1 MRAQDQGAERVS
13 AGRDSAVGEQAPAEA
28 AKAAKTGE
36 RAKKATTRKKSAATA
51 TTGTSAAKRATAKK
65 ASAKPASAKP
75 AVAKKAAAKKTAA
88 KKAPAQKATAEETAA
103 TKTAAGK
110 TAAKKAAAKKA
121 AAEKATA
128 GKSAATKTAAKKTA
142 PAKKATKATK
152 PTASTQPAAKQPA
165 KPESRA
171 AMVRRARRMNRELA
185 EVYPYAHPEL
195 DFRNSFEL
203 LVATVLSA
211 QTTDLRVNQTT
222 PALFAAYPTPEDM
235 AAAEPERLEELIRPT
250 GFFRAKAKSLLGLST
265 ALRDRFD
272 GEVPGRLEDLVTL
285 PGVGRKTAN
294 VVLGNAFGV
303 PGITVDTHFGRL
315 VRRFRWTEQQDP
327 EKVEAEIAE
336 IFPKSEWTML
346 SHRVVF
352 HGRRVCHSRKPAC
365 GACPIAHDCP
375 SYGEGELDPEKAKKL
390 LKYEMGGQPGQR
402 LRPPADYPGQPAPP
416 LAGR

>member
-1 MRAQDQGAERVS
+1 MS

-51 TTGTSAAKRATAKK
+51 TTGTSAAKQATAKK
-65 ASAKPASAKP
+65 AAAEPTAAKQ
-75 AVAKKAAAKKTAA
+75 VAAKKTAA
-88 KKAPAQKATAEETAA
+88 KKATAGKTAA
-103 TKTAAGK
+103 TKPAATKPAAKKTAAGK
-110 TAAKKAAAKKA
+110 TVAKKAPAKKAAAKKA

-128 GKSAATKTAAKKTA
+128 GKTAATKTAAKKTA
-142 PAKKATKATK
+142 AKKATKPAAPAQ
-152 PTASTQPAAKQPA
+152 PTAKQPAPKPPA